1 MMTAYEQPYTPI
13 NCDFYD
19 ELEIAAIRRTPVEIV
34 LQGSNGAKERITTRI
49 LNLVVRNGA
58 EYLVHEQGEDVRLDR
73 IIAVGDKFL
82 KNYC

>member
-1 MMTAYEQPYTPI
+1 M
-13 NCDFYD
+13 
-19 ELEIAAIRRTPVEIV
+19 RRTPVEI
-34 LQGSNGAKERITTRI
+34 LLASSNGSEERITTRV